1 MIKTK
6 LQIRTVSFIL
16 PFVIGVLI
24 NSCIEPFDAKT
35 ENFET
40 ALVIEATITDEIKK
54 QVVYLDRASKVENIG
69 RNPEQNARV
78 SIVDDAQNDYA
89 FEEVSPGKYVSL
101 IDFSILPKV
110 TYQLH
115 ILTSDG
121 RKYTS
126 TPEKIPEETTI
137 TDFKAIASTNN
148 KGQDGVSII
157 VTNAAYQ
164 DPKFFR
170 YEYEETY
177 KIIAPNWSGKK
188 ILSTYPVAVNNGIAL
203 ENERICYATKR
214 PRGLIIH
221 QDEEGVTNS
230 DLPEFQLRFVDKDD
244 YILAHRYSILVRQY
258 TISKE
263 AYVYLETLKKFSG
276 QESVLSETQPG
287 FFDGN
292 VYSESSASENVLGYF
307 EVSSLSSKRIY
318 FKFNDIYP
326 DELPP
331 TIGMS
336 CTAYSAGLD
345 TSPTL
350 PELVRDN
357 LVRFF
362 SVVPDDPYSANV
374 VPRICADCT
383 VLGSSEVPD
392 FWVE

>member
-6 LQIRTVSFIL
+6 LQIRTVSFFL
-16 PFVIGVLI
+16 PFVIGILI

-54 QVVYLDRASKVENIG
+54 QEVYLARASKVENIG

-78 SIVDDAQNDYA
+78 SIVDDAQNEYA
-89 FEEVSPGKYVSL
+89 FKEVSPGKYVSL
-101 IDFSILPKV
+101 TDFSILPKV

-126 TPEKIPEETTI
+126 TPEKIPKETPI

-148 KGQDGVSII
+148 KGQDGISII

-164 DPKFFR
+164 EPKFFR
-170 YEYEETY
+170 YEYDETY
-177 KIIAPNWSGKK
+177 KIIAPYWNGKK
-188 ILSTYPVAVNNGIAL
+188 ILSTYPVSVNNGIAL
-203 ENERICYATKR
+203 ENERICYATAR
-214 PRGLIIH
+214 PKGLIIH
-221 QDEEGVTNS
+221 QEKEVVANN

-258 TISKE
+258 TISNE

-287 FFDGN
+287 FFEGN
-292 VYSESSASENVLGYF
+292 VYSESSATEKVLGYF

-318 FKFNDIYP
+318 FKFTDFYP

-331 TIGMS
+331 TIGKS

>member
-6 LQIRTVSFIL
+6 LQIRTVSFFL
-16 PFVIGVLI
+16 PFVIGILI

-40 ALVIEATITDEIKK
+40 ALVIEATITDEIKN
-54 QVVYLDRASKVENIG
+54 QEVYVGRASTLENTG

-78 SIVDDAQNDYA
+78 SIVDDAQNEYS

-101 IDFSILPKV
+101 TGFGIVPKV
-110 TYQLH
+110 SYQLH

-126 TPEKIPEETTI
+126 APEKMPEETPI
-137 TDFKAIASTNN
+137 TNFKALAATNN
-148 KGQDGVSII
+148 IGQDGISII
-157 VTNAAYQ
+157 VTHAAYQ
-164 DPKFFR
+164 KPKFFR

-177 KIIAPNWSGKK
+177 KIIAPDWQGKE
-188 ILSTYPVAVNNGIAL
+188 ILSTFPVRVNDGIAL
-203 ENERICYATKR
+203 ENERICYATER
-214 PRGLIIH
+214 PSGLIIH

-230 DLPEFQLRFVDKDD
+230 GLPEFQLRFVDKDD
-244 YILAHRYSILVRQY
+244 DILAHRYSILVRQY
-258 TISKE
+258 SISKE

-292 VYSESSASENVLGYF
+292 VYSESSATENVLGYF

-318 FKFNDIYP
+318 FKFTDIYP

-331 TIGMS
+331 TIGRS

-357 LVRFF
+357 LIRFF
-362 SVVPDDPYSANV
+362 SVDPNDPYSANV
-374 VPRICADCT
+374 IPRICADCT